1 VTPKQRV
8 LYALKGGRPD
18 RVPIFDYINSR
29 PLFKEVLGYAVET
42 RTAEDILRC
51 SVKIGYDLAV
61 VNYGRKGS
69 FKLGG
74 SRYRDEWGTV
84 YEKSDVNWPADAPIG
99 ASVESRE
106 DLRNFDWPDPDDLDR
121 LDGIRTAVSIGNEHQ
136 IAVAGS
142 IRGPFSS
149 AWLVL
154 GFETLMVS
162 LYDDPAFVAEIMDR
176 CVGFYVR
183 GAQRM
188 VEAGI
193 DALVFTDDYGNKQ
206 SPFISPDQ
214 FRLHVLPHT
223 AGMISRIKSLG
234 VPIIMHSDGNIAPLL
249 ADLVRAG
256 IHAYHPVER
265 SAGMSLAAVRSL
277 FGPSLALLGNVD
289 NKTTLVTGSVEDVEE
304 EVRECIRVAAPTG
317 GYILASDHSLHGDI
331 PNRNV
336 FALYEAGR
344 RYGA

>member
-1 VTPKQRV
+1 
-8 LYALKGGRPD
+8 LGGGRPD

-61 VNYGRKGS
+61 VNYGRKGF

-74 SRYRDEWGTV
+74 NRYRDEWGTI
-84 YEKSDVNWPADAPIG
+84 YEKSEVNWPADAPID
-99 ASVESRE
+99 ASVKSRE
-106 DLRNFDWPDPDDLDR
+106 DLRHFEWPDPDDADR
-121 LDGIRTAVSIGNEHQ
+121 LDGIRTAVSIGNEHR

-162 LYDDPAFVAEIMDR
+162 LYDDPAFIAEIMDR
-176 CVGFYVR
+176 CVAFYVR
-183 GAQRM
+183 GAERM
-188 VEAGI
+188 VEAGV
-193 DALVFTDDYGNKQ
+193 DAVVFTDDYGNKQ
-206 SPFISPDQ
+206 SPFISPEL
-214 FRLHVLPHT
+214 FRLHILPHV
-223 AGMISRIKSLG
+223 AGMVSRIKSLG

-249 ADLVRAG
+249 PELVQTG
-256 IHAYHPVER
+256 IRAYHPVER
-265 SAGMSLAAVRSL
+265 SAGMSLATVRSL

-289 NKTTLVTGSVEDVEE
+289 NKTTLVIGSIEDVEE
-304 EVRECIRVAAPTG
+304 EVKECIRAAAPSG
-317 GYILASDHSLHGDI
+317 GYILSSDHSLHGDI
-331 PNRNV
+331 PNENV

-344 RYGA
+344 RYGVQQP